1 MKCKFYWEKGNQ
13 IFSSIRRCFHMAAI
27 CDKVGYRMNRISDYS
42 ANVFREIEQI

>member
-1 MKCKFYWEKGNQ
+1 
-13 IFSSIRRCFHMAAI
+13 MAAI